1 MLNIVLIHSTQMV
14 SEFQHYSKWKR
25 ASRVARPSMSF
36 VRRDVAPQRL
46 HSCQTAARFALN
58 SIAGT
63 EIRRAFEIR
72 FESSSSSPTHSP
84 INFFS
89 TIGRHPRWHVPNKN
103 QLPSYPETREVSH
116 RCQGKTSRV
125 FAHEWQR
132 IVTRFASQWSVFVR
146 IVLTKTVR
154 KGNQINK
161 S

>member
-1 MLNIVLIHSTQMV
+1 MM
-14 SEFQHYSKWKR
+14 SEFQHYSKCKR
-25 ASRVARPSMSF
+25 ASRVARLSMSF

-84 INFFS
+84 CQPDQFFLHNCD
-89 TIGRHPRWHVPNKN
+89 TRWHVPNKN

-116 RCQGKTSRV
+116 YCQGKTSRV
-125 FAHEWQR
+125 FTHEWQR

-146 IVLTKTVR
+146 IVLTKTVGR
-154 KGNQINK
+154 GESNQQILINPP
-161 S
+161 